1 MADPKYDIYF
11 RGEILPGAD
20 AAQVKSA
27 IAQIFKADA
36 AKLATLFSG
45 KVNTIK
51 KSVDKATAAKYQQA
65 FKKAGAKAVITL
77 AKEELS
83 SEIPAAAPVAAQ
95 QETAPLSESSPESS
109 SKPDSTADSAPDS
122 TADSAPDSAPDSTPA
137 IKQAIADANWDV
149 LPSGSDLLKPDERR
163 DIPDVDIDT
172 SSIKVVSPFAEIE
185 VDNKPIPPAPDT
197 SHISVA
203 EVGEDM
209 NPNKAPPAADLVL
222 DLSSF
227 SIAEAGAA
235 LTDQKEK
242 KAPPAPD
249 TSHIELE

>member
-27 IAQIFKADA
+27 IAQIFKADD
-36 AKLATLFSG
+36 AKLAILFSG

-77 AKEELS
+77 AKEEQS
-83 SEIPAAAPVAAQ
+83 SEVSAAAPVDAQ
-95 QETAPLSESSPESS
+95 QESVST
-109 SKPDSTADSAPDS
+109 SKPDNTSDNTS
-122 TADSAPDSAPDSTPA
+122 A

-185 VDNKPIPPAPDT
+185 VENKPIPPAPDT

-235 LTDQKEK
+235 LTDVKEK
-242 KAPPAPD
+242 KTPPAPD

>member
-20 AAQVKSA
+20 AALVKSA

-36 AKLATLFSG
+36 AKLAVLFSG

-77 AKEELS
+77 AKEEQS
-83 SEIPAAAPVAAQ
+83 SEVPAAAPVDAQ
-95 QETAPLSESSPESS
+95 QE
-109 SKPDSTADSAPDS
+109 SAPS
-122 TADSAPDSAPDSTPA
+122 FEPDSTPA
-137 IKQAIADANWDV
+137 VKQAIADANWDV

-185 VDNKPIPPAPDT
+185 VENKPIPPAPDT

-209 NPNKAPPAADLVL
+209 NPNKALPAVDLVL

-227 SIAEAGAA
+227 SIAEPGAA
-235 LTDQKEK
+235 LTDEKEK
-242 KAPPAPD
+242 KTPPAPD

>member
-1 MADPKYDIYF
+1 MELNNLLESSNQY
-11 RGEILPGAD
+11 
-20 AAQVKSA
+20 KSV
-27 IAQIFKADA
+27 QADA
-36 AKLATLFSG
+36 AKLAILFSG

-109 SKPDSTADSAPDS
+109 SKPDS

>member
-36 AKLATLFSG
+36 AKLAILFAG

-77 AKEELS
+77 AKEEQS
-83 SEIPAAAPVAAQ
+83 SESPAAAPVAGQ
-95 QETAPLSESSPESS
+95 QETAPLPKSSPESL
-109 SKPDSTADSAPDS
+109 SKPDSRVDS
-122 TADSAPDSAPDSTPA
+122 TADNTPDSIPA
-137 IKQAIADANWDV
+137 IKQAISDANWDV

-209 NPNKAPPAADLVL
+209 NPNKAPPVADLVL

-235 LTDQKEK
+235 LTDEKEK
-242 KAPPAPD
+242 NAPPAPD

>member
-27 IAQIFKADA
+27 IAQIFKADD
-36 AKLATLFSG
+36 AKLAILFSG

-77 AKEELS
+77 AKEEQS
-83 SEIPAAAPVAAQ
+83 SDVPTASPVNAQ
-95 QETAPLSESSPESS
+95 QNTARSSESSLESS
-109 SKPDSTADSAPDS
+109 SKPDSTVDS
-122 TADSAPDSAPDSTPA
+122 TSASTSV

-235 LTDQKEK
+235 LTDEKEK
-242 KAPPAPD
+242 KTPPAPD

>member
-122 TADSAPDSAPDSTPA
+122 TPA
-137 IKQAIADANWDV
+137 IQQAIADANWDV

>member
-77 AKEELS
+77 AKEEQS
-83 SEIPAAAPVAAQ
+83 AEIPATAPVAAQ
-95 QETAPLSESSPESS
+95 QETAPLSELSPESS
-109 SKPDSTADSAPDS
+109 SKPDSTA
-122 TADSAPDSAPDSTPA
+122 DSAPDSTPA

-185 VDNKPIPPAPDT
+185 VENKPIPPAPDT

-235 LTDQKEK
+235 LTDEKEK
-242 KAPPAPD
+242 KTPPAPD

>member
-77 AKEELS
+77 AKEEQS
-83 SEIPAAAPVAAQ
+83 SDVPTASPVNAQ
-95 QETAPLSESSPESS
+95 QNTARSSESSLESS
-109 SKPDSTADSAPDS
+109 SKPDSTVDS
-122 TADSAPDSAPDSTPA
+122 TSASTSV

-235 LTDQKEK
+235 LTDEKEK

>member
-27 IAQIFKADA
+27 IAQIFKADD
-36 AKLATLFSG
+36 AKLAILFSG

-77 AKEELS
+77 AKQVQS
-83 SEIPAAAPVAAQ
+83 SEPPAAPVTAQ
-95 QETAPLSESSPESS
+95 QENVLP
-109 SKPDSTADSAPDS
+109 SKPDN
-122 TADSAPDSAPDSTPA
+122 TPA
-137 IKQAIADANWDV
+137 VKQAIADANWDV

-185 VDNKPIPPAPDT
+185 VENKPIPPAPDT

-235 LTDQKEK
+235 LTDEKEK
-242 KAPPAPD
+242 KTPPAPD

>member
-36 AKLATLFSG
+36 AKLAILFSG

-65 FKKAGAKAVITL
+65 FKKAGAKAVITQ
-77 AKEELS
+77 AKEEQS
-83 SEIPAAAPVAAQ
+83 FEVPTAAPVNAQ
-95 QETAPLSESSPESS
+95 QE
-109 SKPDSTADSAPDS
+109 SAV
-122 TADSAPDSAPDSTPA
+122 
-137 IKQAIADANWDV
+137 KQAIADANWDV

-185 VDNKPIPPAPDT
+185 VENKPIPPAPDT

-209 NPNKAPPAADLVL
+209 NPNKAPPATDLVL

-227 SIAEAGAA
+227 SIAEPGAA
-235 LTDQKEK
+235 LTDEKEK
-242 KAPPAPD
+242 KTPPAPD

>member
-36 AKLATLFSG
+36 AKLAILFSG

-77 AKEELS
+77 AKQVQS
-83 SEIPAAAPVAAQ
+83 SEPPAAPVTAQ
-95 QETAPLSESSPESS
+95 QENVPP
-109 SKPDSTADSAPDS
+109 SKPDN
-122 TADSAPDSAPDSTPA
+122 TPA
-137 IKQAIADANWDV
+137 VKQAIADANWDV
-149 LPSGSDLLKPDERR
+149 LPSGSDLIKPDERR

-185 VDNKPIPPAPDT
+185 VENKPIPPAPDT

-235 LTDQKEK
+235 LTDEKEK
-242 KAPPAPD
+242 KTPPAPD
-249 TSHIELE
+249 TSHIELEQQVLEP

>member
-36 AKLATLFSG
+36 AKLAILFSG

-77 AKEELS
+77 AKQVQS
-83 SEIPAAAPVAAQ
+83 SEPPAAPVTAQ
-95 QETAPLSESSPESS
+95 QENVPP
-109 SKPDSTADSAPDS
+109 SKPDN
-122 TADSAPDSAPDSTPA
+122 TPA
-137 IKQAIADANWDV
+137 IQQAIADANWDV

>member
-27 IAQIFKADA
+27 IAQIFNADA
-36 AKLATLFSG
+36 AKLAILFSG

-77 AKEELS
+77 TKEAHS
-83 SEIPAAAPVAAQ
+83 SEVSAAAPAHAQ
-95 QETAPLSESSPESS
+95 QE
-109 SKPDSTADSAPDS
+109 SAPS
-122 TADSAPDSAPDSTPA
+122 SEPSNEPVV
-137 IKQAIADANWDV
+137 KQGITDANWDV

-163 DIPDVDIDT
+163 DIPSVDIDT

-185 VDNKPIPPAPDT
+185 VENKPIPPAPDT

-203 EVGEDM
+203 DVGEDM
-209 NPNKAPPAADLVL
+209 NPNKTPSTADLEL

-227 SIAEAGAA
+227 SIAEPGSA
-235 LTDQKEK
+235 LNDEKEK
-242 KAPPAPD
+242 KTPPAPD

>member
-109 SKPDSTADSAPDS
+109 SKHDSTADSAPDS
-122 TADSAPDSAPDSTPA
+122 TPA
-137 IKQAIADANWDV
+137 IQQAIADANWDV

-242 KAPPAPD
+242 KAPTAPD

>member
-65 FKKAGAKAVITL
+65 FKKAGAKAVITQ
-77 AKEELS
+77 AKEEQS
-83 SEIPAAAPVAAQ
+83 FEVPTAAPVNAQ
-95 QETAPLSESSPESS
+95 QE
-109 SKPDSTADSAPDS
+109 SAV
-122 TADSAPDSAPDSTPA
+122 
-137 IKQAIADANWDV
+137 KQAIADANWDV

-163 DIPDVDIDT
+163 DIPNVDIDT

-185 VDNKPIPPAPDT
+185 VENKPIPPAPDT

-209 NPNKAPPAADLVL
+209 NPNKAPPATDLVL

-227 SIAEAGAA
+227 SIAEPGAA
-235 LTDQKEK
+235 LTDEKEK
-242 KAPPAPD
+242 KTPPAPD

>member
-65 FKKAGAKAVITL
+65 FKKSGAKAVITQ
-77 AKEELS
+77 AKEEQS
-83 SEIPAAAPVAAQ
+83 FEVPTAAPVNAQ
-95 QETAPLSESSPESS
+95 QE
-109 SKPDSTADSAPDS
+109 SAV
-122 TADSAPDSAPDSTPA
+122 
-137 IKQAIADANWDV
+137 KQAIADANWDV

-163 DIPDVDIDT
+163 DIPNVDIDT

-185 VDNKPIPPAPDT
+185 VENKPIPPAPDT